1 MRHGSRQGVFAIKDH
16 CVRFIATGGGI
27 GYFPVAPGTW
37 GSLLGCGL
45 FLLLGLLP
53 PAVYGIGMVLLLAVG
68 IWTAGEAE
76 KVLGHKD
83 APPIVIDEIVGM
95 LVTYFMVPVAVW
107 PVVVGFVLFRLFDI
121 LKPMPQLE
129 RLSGGWGIMLDDLLA
144 GFLAQGGVRLLLL
157 FA

>member
-1 MRHGSRQGVFAIKDH
+1 
-16 CVRFIATGGGI
+16 
-27 GYFPVAPGTW
+27 
-37 GSLLGCGL
+37 
-45 FLLLGLLP
+45 
-53 PAVYGIGMVLLLAVG
+53 MVLLLAVG

-83 APPIVIDEIVGM
+83 ASPIVIDEIVGM